1 MNSITSKTQR
11 IVNAKLILFII
22 LALSPFTFIKAQ
34 HGLDNLFGKG
44 HIIGHNDTLQCL
56 IKLQGSY
63 KNRVPFKL
71 TNNSAV
77 EYAKLDKIKYV
88 ITEFN
93 SYAKIKYK
101 RKTMLAVVVCWGKIN
116 YYEYLRHSSPSGNS
130 STGWSHSRDIVTNY
144 IEKDGVLL
152 KTKKNRITDEI
163 KNMFIDNPKVYKKIK
178 KLKIK
183 KKKLIKLIQE
193 YNKS

>member
-1 MNSITSKTQR
+1 MKSIKSNTKR
-11 IVNAKLILFII
+11 IITIVLIL
-22 LALSPFTFIKAQ
+22 STFQLIKAQ

-44 HIIGHNDTLQCL
+44 HIITNNDTLSCL

-71 TNNSAV
+71 TNNSAI
-77 EYAKLDKIKYV
+77 EYAKIDKIKYV

-101 RKTMLAVVVCWGKIN
+101 RKTMLAVVVCWGKIK
-116 YYEYLRHSSPSGNS
+116 YYEYLRHSAPSGDS
-130 STGWSHSRDIVTNY
+130 STGWSHSKDIVTNY

-152 KTKKNRITDEI
+152 KTKKSRITDEI